1 MGGKAS
7 RDKGSRGERQLRD
20 LLRERGWHDV
30 LRVPLSGAAQGFKGD
45 VVARADGLGQEHS
58 FEVKVRAGGFDKVYK
73 LLTHNGP
80 LAFCDPITLRG
91 AFITYEPNELLGNN
105 TRQYV
110 KMDQFTDREQ
120 KVMQKILKMRE
131 KWLGDAS
138 FLVIKQDRHPFIFV
152 RFV

>member
-20 LLRERGWHDV
+20 HLREKGWHDV
-30 LRVPLSGAAQGFKGD
+30 LRVPLSGASQGFKGD

-58 FEVKVRAGGFDKVYK
+58 FELKVRAGGFDKIYK
-73 LLTHNGP
+73 LLTHAGS
-80 LAFCDPITLRG
+80 LAFCDPLTLRG
-91 AFITYEPNELLGNN
+91 ALVTYDPNALLVAG
-105 TRQYV
+105 RHYV
-110 KMDQFTDREQ
+110 KMDCYTDKEQ